1 VSAQLDLVDERLLR
15 PDLANVVSHRGSL
28 VRVQVEDGRLTGFSV
43 PEGFLLDVTF
53 RGCRMDLVG
62 FPLARLRRVVFED
75 CRLEEADFREAQMS
89 EVRFERC
96 DLTRVDFSN
105 ARCARMQIRRCV
117 LEGLGGAASLKG
129 VSMTWEDV
137 LAGAG
142 LWAHALGITLLDE
155 DE

>member
-1 VSAQLDLVDERLLR
+1 MSEQLDLVDERLIR
-15 PDLANVVSHRGSL
+15 PDFANVVAQRGSL
-28 VRVQVEDGRLTGFSV
+28 VRVQVEDGRLTGFAV

-53 RGCRMDLVG
+53 RGCRMDLAG
-62 FPLARLRRVVFED
+62 FPFARLRRVTFED
-75 CRLEEADFREAQMS
+75 CRLEESDFREAQLT

-96 DLTRVDFSN
+96 NLTRAEFSN
-105 ARCARMQIRRCV
+105 VRCTRMQIRRCV

-142 LWAHALGITLLDE
+142 LWAHALGITLVDE

>member
-1 VSAQLDLVDERLLR
+1 MSEQLDLVDERLIR
-15 PDLANVVSHRGSL
+15 PDLANVVAQRGSL
-28 VRVQVEDGRLTGFSV
+28 VRVQVEDGRLTGFAV

-53 RGCRMDLVG
+53 RGCRMDLAG
-62 FPLARLRRVVFED
+62 FPFARLRRVTFED
-75 CRLEEADFREAQMS
+75 CRLEESDFREAQLT

-96 DLTRVDFSN
+96 NLTRAEFSN
-105 ARCARMQIRRCV
+105 VRCTRMQIRRCV

-142 LWAHALGITLLDE
+142 LWAHALGITLVDE